1 MIAHERA
8 PSIPTAAPYYPRPP
22 FLYRDCPVIVVT
34 FRTAPHALRRL
45 VPEPLAPNP
54 DDLMVLLIGRLHN
67 DRLGTY
73 HEAILGVPCMLGGR
87 SGNYAAALYLDRP
100 SCIVGGREIW
110 GWPKKDAILG
120 LVESGGRASAS
131 AERGGVQIVRAEVEL
146 AQPAE
151 PSDLRLDPT
160 WFNLKLIPAVTD
172 GAPPDVMHLTETTFA
187 NVGVREAYA
196 GPARLGFADTVD
208 DPLASLAPVL
218 EVVAGAYVR
227 LGFDLLDGVVVHDYL
242 EHEVPAERPREAAGV
257 SL

>member
-1 MIAHERA
+1 MVAHEQA

-34 FRTAPHALRRL
+34 FRTAPHALREL

-67 DRLGTY
+67 DRIGAY
-73 HEAILGVPCMLGGR
+73 QEAILGVPCTLGER

-100 SCIVGGREIW
+100 SAIVGGREIW
-110 GWPKKDAILG
+110 GWPKKDAILS
-120 LVESGGRASAS
+120 LVESGDRAWAS

-146 AQPAE
+146 AGPAE
-151 PSDLRLDPT
+151 ASDLRLDPT
-160 WFNLKLIPAVTD
+160 WFNLKLIPSVTD
-172 GAPPDVMHLTETTFA
+172 GAPPDVMQLTETTFA
-187 NVGVREAYA
+187 NVVVREARV
-196 GPARLGFADTVD
+196 GSARLGFADTVE
-208 DPLASLAPVL
+208 DPLASLMPVL

-242 EHEVPAERPREAAGV
+242 QSEVSAERPREPAGI
-257 SL
+257 SG